1 MSAATG
7 DSAGNRIFLHVGS
20 PKTGT
25 TFLQQVLWSQ
35 RALAKEQG
43 LLLPLK
49 SFFEHFL
56 ASLDAR
62 DLAGRP
68 EHPPR
73 AVGMWQKAVDE
84 AVNWPGNVLI
94 SHELFASASAEQAT
108 RAIAAFGEHAE
119 VHVVLTARD
128 LVRQIPAEWQEHLKH
143 RSKKTF
149 PGFVRDLEE
158 DAEGTSW
165 FWRVQDFADVADRWG
180 RSLPGE
186 RVHVVTVPPGGADP
200 TILWTRFATLL
211 GLHPESF
218 DTEAS
223 RSNTSLGVE
232 QAELLRRVNAELGG
246 RLPLPGPYAAD
257 VKNVFAQR
265 VLARR
270 PGTKLALDADATE
283 FALRRSREIAAALA
297 TQQVDV
303 IGDLGELV
311 PDAARPS
318 GAGSYPAG
326 AVPDDVLLTEAVAAL
341 AGLLDEHRA
350 RRLERD
356 AERQKLKQRPIR
368 FILERQSERSPWLMK
383 LRKAYARR
391 HFIADR
397 ARRKQS

>member
-1 MSAATG
+1 VSAA
-7 DSAGNRIFLHVGS
+7 AGASRRNRIFLHVGS

-25 TFLQQVLWSQ
+25 TFLQQVVWSQ

-56 ASLDAR
+56 ASLDVR

-73 AVGMWQKAVDE
+73 AVGIWQKAVDE
-84 AVNWPGNVLI
+84 AVTWPGNVLI
-94 SHELFASASAEQAT
+94 SHELFASASAEQAK
-108 RAIAAFGEHAE
+108 RAIAAFGEDAE

-149 PGFVRDLEE
+149 SGFVKELEE

-200 TILWTRFATLL
+200 TILWTRFAMLL
-211 GLHPESF
+211 GLDPESF
-218 DTEAS
+218 DTEAP
-223 RSNTSLGVE
+223 RSNTSLGAE
-232 QAELLRRVNAELGG
+232 QAELLRRVNAELGR

-283 FALRRSREIAAALA
+283 FALRRSREIAAALDK
-297 TQQVDV
+297 QQVDV
-303 IGDLGELV
+303 IGDLDELV
-311 PDAARPS
+311 PEAARPS
-318 GAGSYPAG
+318 GAGSFAG
-326 AVPDDVLLTEAVAAL
+326 AVPDDVLLAEAVAAL

-368 FILERQSERSPWLMK
+368 FVLERQSERSPWLMK
-383 LRKAYARR
+383 LRKAYTRR

-397 ARRKQS
+397 ARRKRS